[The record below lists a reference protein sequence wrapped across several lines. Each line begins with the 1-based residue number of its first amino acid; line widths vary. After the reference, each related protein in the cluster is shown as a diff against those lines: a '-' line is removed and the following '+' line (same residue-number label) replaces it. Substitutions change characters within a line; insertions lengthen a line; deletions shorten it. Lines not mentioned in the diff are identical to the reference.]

1 MDASRRSRRRHGRRP
16 PADMRAVAAEA
27 PDDVI
32 SAAPLPEIPSSETL
46 AMANNTL
53 IDPSTV
59 TSTAEDLGVPLS
71 AASPLSGPSAPRAA
85 GDAAVRAAFCP
96 PVSRLRPAF
105 LINYKSKMCRFGTFK
120 SVSFDRSFFFRKL

>member
-1 MDASRRSRRRHGRRP
+1 MGMELRG

-32 SAAPLPEIPSSETL
+32 SAAPPPEIPSSETL
-46 AMANNTL
+46 AMANTL

-71 AASPLSGPSAPRAA
+71 AASPLSGPSAPWAA

-120 SVSFDRSFFFRKL
+120 SVSFDGSFFFRKL